1 MSHTYAQRDLRPE
14 HDARSPQNLYR
25 LILPE
30 QWKQAVRNGFFEGAA
45 TDRADG
51 FIHLSTARQV
61 IQTARRWFSGTPELV
76 LLRLDRDR
84 LAGTV
89 RLEESSHGGLYPHL
103 YGLLPIEAVMEIWD
117 LPLNGDLHFVFPT
130 EIILASS

>member
-1 MSHTYAQRDLRPE
+1 MSHTYTQRDLRPE

-30 QWKQAVRNGFFEGAA
+30 QWKQAVQNGFFEGSA

-51 FIHLSTARQV
+51 FIHLSTAGQV
-61 IQTARRWFSGTPELV
+61 IETAGRWFSGTPELA
-76 LLRLDRDR
+76 LLRLDRNR
-84 LAGTV
+84 LAGAV
-89 RLEESSHGGLYPHL
+89 RLEESRQGDLYPHL
-103 YGLLPIEAVMEIWD
+103 YGLLPIEAVMEIWN
-117 LPLNGDLHFVFPT
+117 LPLGGDLRFVFPT